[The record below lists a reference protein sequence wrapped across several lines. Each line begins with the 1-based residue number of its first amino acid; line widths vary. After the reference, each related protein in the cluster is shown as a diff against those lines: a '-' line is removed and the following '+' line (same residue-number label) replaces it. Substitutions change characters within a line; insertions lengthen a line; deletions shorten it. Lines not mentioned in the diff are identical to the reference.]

1 MEALKAE
8 ILSQIPSYTPEN
20 YEWHG
25 IEEFASLVY
34 EKNGY
39 TVYGD
44 AIQAA
49 LDKYAKNVRLNMTEA
64 PVIEFFGYPNSAV
77 LMAEMAKFL
86 KFALTFTS
94 L

>member
-1 MEALKAE
+1 LETL
-8 ILSQIPSYTPEN
+8 
-20 YEWHG
+20 
-25 IEEFASLVY
+25 
-34 EKNGY
+34 
-39 TVYGD
+39 GD
-44 AIQAA
+44 ERIQAA

-86 KFALTFTS
+86 KFALTFTR